1 MEPAQAY
8 VKCAIVRWVD
18 DEPQPGIV
26 EARIVDADGRAWTF
40 LEKTAIVDW
49 EGTAGPDSIYPCPGL
64 IRCGVLDYHGGAAGP
79 PAILVT
85 TLRPDGVESVQR
97 RSGFRVTVDQLAW
110 SIGNDGG
117 QLSGRLEPETL
128 VGARLL
134 GAIAAWHVHDGT
146 RSPTPVDVWLVLD
159 PAGPV
164 RVGVAADWRL
174 SVERQGVYEPYD
186 MQEYGRIEVDVPGAD
201 FALCSHVGNRIL
213 AAEAACDAT
222 TGQLI
227 GMTLS
232 FETGSVRVHSHGGDL
247 LLGAAAP

>member
-26 EARIVDADGRAWTF
+26 EARIVDADGRRWTF

-49 EGTAGPDSIYPCPGL
+49 YDTAGPDSIYPCSGL
-64 IRCGVLDYHGGAAGP
+64 IRCEVLDLQGGTAGP

-85 TLRPDGVESVQR
+85 TSRPDGVESVQR
-97 RSGFRVTVDQLAW
+97 HSEFRVTVNQLAW
-110 SIGNDGG
+110 STGDDGG
-117 QLSGRLEPETL
+117 PLSGPLEPATL

-134 GAIAAWHVHDGT
+134 GAIAVWHVHDGA
-146 RSPTPVDVWLVLD
+146 RSPSPVDVWLVLD

-174 SVERQGVYEPYD
+174 SVERHGVYEPYD

-201 FALCSHVGNRIL
+201 FALSGHVGDRIL
-213 AAEAACDAT
+213 AVEAACDAT
-222 TGQLI
+222 TGQLM

-232 FETGSVRVHSHGGDL
+232 FETGPVRLHSHGGDL
-247 LLGAAAP
+247 LLEAAAP